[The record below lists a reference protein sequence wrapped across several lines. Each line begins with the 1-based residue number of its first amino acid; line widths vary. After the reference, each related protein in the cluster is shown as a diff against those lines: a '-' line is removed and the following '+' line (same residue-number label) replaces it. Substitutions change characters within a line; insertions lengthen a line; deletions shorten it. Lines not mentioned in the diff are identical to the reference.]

1 MLGLGN
7 SLTHASPSMGPRS
20 PFSFEKAVLE
30 ESDGFYDTSVIG
42 EATFA
47 YNQIAPDSSTGWMK
61 VTFDSTQ
68 TDYWSISNSTILDG
82 RGEVGSTTVIEY
94 DIYLNTAALWG
105 DDSANDDDVIRW
117 ATQFGSRAS
126 STDVDAETATSISHT
141 LLNNPSDSGVFI
153 LRNGL
158 LTEVY
163 DFPLAGA
170 ELYIKNLSI
179 DITYS

>member
-1 MLGLGN
+1 
-7 SLTHASPSMGPRS
+7 MGPRS

-30 ESDGFYDTSVIG
+30 ESDGFFATSIIG
-42 EATFA
+42 EVTFA
-47 YNQIAPDSSTGWMK
+47 YNQTAPDSSTGWMK
-61 VTFDSTQ
+61 VSFDSTQ
-68 TDYWSISNSTILDG
+68 TDYWSISNGTILDG
-82 RGEVGSTTVIEY
+82 RGEVGATAVIEY
-94 DIYLNTAALWG
+94 DIYLESAALWG

-117 ATQFGSRAS
+117 TTQLGSRAS

-141 LLNNPSDSGVFI
+141 LLNNPSDSDTLIF
-153 LRNGL
+153 RNGL
-158 LTEVY
+158 ITEVY